1 MLGGAQSCAG
11 VNGLK
16 ESPAAPVC
24 SITQVQINAPL
35 LPPFPNL
42 FPASRAILLVDHF
55 ETNRASFCYLVMAV
69 INEAPTS
76 QDEVLAGVVNRLARR
91 RTQHFLSRPSLEK
104 QFARIRIQPL
114 VTRSDIPLS
123 QRGPVGRQAGTRC

>member
-42 FPASRAILLVDHF
+42 FPASRATLLVDHF

-76 QDEVLAGVVNRLARR
+76 QDEVLAGVVNRLAP
-91 RTQHFLSRPSLEK
+91 TAYSTFSFQTVAGE
-104 QFARIRIQPL
+104 AIREDKDS
-114 VTRSDIPLS
+114 T
-123 QRGPVGRQAGTRC
+123 ACHTE